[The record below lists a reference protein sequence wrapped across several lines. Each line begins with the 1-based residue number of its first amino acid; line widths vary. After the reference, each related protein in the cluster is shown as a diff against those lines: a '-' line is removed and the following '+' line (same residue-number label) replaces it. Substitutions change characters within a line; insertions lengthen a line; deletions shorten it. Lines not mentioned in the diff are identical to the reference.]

1 MEEKS
6 GLSKIENIPESP
18 FEHFDAVLAEVKR
31 YFRRPTNAMCIASI
45 NE

>member
-18 FEHFDAVLAEVKR
+18 FELFDTVHAEAKR
-31 YFRRPTNAMCIASI
+31 YSRCPTNTMCIASI